1 MISVGADS
9 EIGGGLPRRWAMP
22 DSLSPAGYTAYMS
35 PEELRELAESVY
47 FGNSLRNWAAALVQ
61 FAVWFFVLPL
71 ARAFIANRLRKR
83 TADRPI
89 AALLLLR
96 ALVDATTR
104 LFMVAVALYL
114 AMRWLEIAPRL
125 ERGIHVG
132 ILVVV
137 WFQVA
142 LWAMAGVRH
151 MIETRKSHQ
160 LVGAEGAAS
169 LNILRFVATV
179 LVWTVAFLML
189 LANLGVEI
197 MPLVAGLGIGGVAI
211 ALAVQNVLGDL
222 LASLSIALDKPF
234 KVGDFL
240 VLGEEKGTV
249 EYIGIKSTRL
259 RSLSGEQI
267 VLANGELL
275 KSRVRNYG
283 LLFERRIQF
292 TIGVVYETPRE
303 RLAEIPAIIE
313 AAIREHP
320 KTRFDRAHFAS
331 LGDYAC
337 LFEAVY
343 VVLDADY
350 NLYMNIQQAINL
362 RLLEEFEARGIE
374 LAYPTSKQWQ
384 ASLSKN

>member
-1 MISVGADS
+1 
-9 EIGGGLPRRWAMP
+9 
-22 DSLSPAGYTAYMS
+22 MS
-35 PEELRELAESVY
+35 PQELRELAESVY

-61 FAVWFFVLPL
+61 FAVWFVVLPL

-114 AMRWLEIAPRL
+114 AMRWLAIAPRL
-125 ERGIHVG
+125 ERGIHVA

-151 MIETRKSHQ
+151 LIETRQSHQ

-189 LANLGVEI
+189 LANLDVEI

-283 LLFERRIQF
+283 LLYERRIQF

-313 AAIREHP
+313 AAIRAHP

-331 LGDYAC
+331 CGEYAC

-362 RLLEEFEARGIE
+362 RLLEEFESRGIE

-384 ASLSKN
+384 AALGNVPTRARLEGGDPGA